1 MTNLCPACEK
11 GELASRVQDEAIDY
25 GGARLLVAGLEH
37 SVCQVC
43 GEEVVLPV
51 QARRNELRYADAKRA
66 HDRLLVSHEIHAWR
80 DRWNLTQQFA
90 ATLLGGGVNAFSK
103 YERGEVIQSRSMDL
117 LMRASDQFPGLLE
130 YFAELAGVELSASQW
145 ETLAQDAEP
154 EYPVRRTLGANVVD
168 VAAYRIKRSNFVGA
182 DDGKWH
188 EDARLA
194 YGS

>member
-11 GELASRVQDEAIDY
+11 GELSSRVQDEAIEY
-25 GGARLLVAGLEH
+25 GGVRLVIAGLEH
-37 SVCQVC
+37 SECSMC

-66 HDRLLVSHEIHAWR
+66 HDRLLVSNEIHAWR
-80 DRWNLTQQFA
+80 DRWNLTQQLA

-130 YFAELAGVELSASQW
+130 YLAEIAGVELPASEW
-145 ETLAQDAEP
+145 ETVAQ
-154 EYPVRRTLGANVVD
+154 YPKSSHSMGERLGVNVVD
-168 VAAYRIKRSNFVGA
+168 VTAYRIKRSNLVRESGFN
-182 DDGKWH
+182 WR
-188 EDARLA
+188 EDAGLA
-194 YGS
+194 YGC